1 MSDRRPFPD
10 RPDLSHGQKRIIT
23 VSTLVQERYGR
34 ASSPRQRGVL
44 IAVALVILALALG
57 FIGWVTV
64 IKRPDVNYQDLGFNV
79 RSDAEVQVTF
89 DVSFSSRAR
98 SDAPAGRPT
107 AICTVHALNQVQT
120 EVGRQDVRVRGGAG
134 GRARVTVVL
143 PTSERAVTG
152 VVTAC
157 TLA

>member
-1 MSDRRPFPD
+1 M
-10 RPDLSHGQKRIIT
+10 
-23 VSTLVQERYGR
+23 STLVQERYGR
-34 ASSPRQRGVL
+34 AASPVRRRVL
-44 IAVALVILALALG
+44 IAVAALVVALALG

-64 IKRPDVNYQDLGFNV
+64 IKRPDVNYQDIGFNV
-79 RSDAEVQVTF
+79 RSDAEVQVMF

-98 SDAPAGRPT
+98 SGAPDRRPT

-120 EVGRQDVRVRGGAG
+120 EVGRQDVRVRGGSG
-134 GRARVTVVL
+134 GRARVSVVL